1 MGAKAAVYVNGA
13 GISFSVRPCIRP
25 SAARYDPEPPSAS
38 LRPSIP
44 LLSNSVTAAAA
55 MTVNTKMPQLH
66 NHNQSG
72 IAATAKAVAPSMS
85 VAP

>member
-25 SAARYDPEPPSAS
+25 SAARYDPEPPS
-38 LRPSIP
+38 LPPSIP
-44 LLSNSVTAAAA
+44 LLSNSVTAAAAA

-72 IAATAKAVAPSMS
+72 IAATVKAVAPPMS

>member
-25 SAARYDPEPPSAS
+25 SAARYDPAPPS
-38 LRPSIP
+38 LLPSIP
-44 LLSNSVTAAAA
+44 LLSNSVTAAA
-55 MTVNTKMPQLH
+55 MTMNTKMPQLH

-72 IAATAKAVAPSMS
+72 IAATAKAVAPPMS